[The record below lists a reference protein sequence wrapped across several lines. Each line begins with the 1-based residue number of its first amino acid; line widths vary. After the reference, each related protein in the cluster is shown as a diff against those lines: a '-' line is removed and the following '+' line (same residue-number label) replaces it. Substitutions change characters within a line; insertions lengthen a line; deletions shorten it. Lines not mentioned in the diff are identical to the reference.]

1 MDSLEKEEMQLD
13 FTQEE
18 LIELIQAKNKEI
30 KKLREELEKSKKN
43 INTKEVDDEVNELLE
58 RIKAKQYDHGR
69 KNFSTQ
75 KPRISEMVGFL
86 QIQGARITRPGK
98 WNEAALY

>member
-18 LIELIQAKNKEI
+18 LIDLILAKNKEI

-58 RIKAKQYDHGR
+58 RIKAK
-69 KNFSTQ
+69 
-75 KPRISEMVGFL
+75 
-86 QIQGARITRPGK
+86 
-98 WNEAALY
+98 

>member
-1 MDSLEKEEMQLD
+1 MYSLEKEEMQLD

-58 RIKAKQYDHGR
+58 RIKAK
-69 KNFSTQ
+69 
-75 KPRISEMVGFL
+75 
-86 QIQGARITRPGK
+86 
-98 WNEAALY
+98 

>member
-43 INTKEVDDEVNELLE
+43 ITTKEVDDEVHELLE
-58 RIKAKQYDHGR
+58 RIKAK
-69 KNFSTQ
+69 
-75 KPRISEMVGFL
+75 
-86 QIQGARITRPGK
+86 
-98 WNEAALY
+98 

>member
-13 FTQEE
+13 FTQEK

-58 RIKAKQYDHGR
+58 RIKAK
-69 KNFSTQ
+69 
-75 KPRISEMVGFL
+75 
-86 QIQGARITRPGK
+86 
-98 WNEAALY
+98 

>member
-30 KKLREELEKSKKN
+30 KKLRDELEKSKKN
-43 INTKEVDDEVNELLE
+43 INTKQVDDEVNELLE
-58 RIKAKQYDHGR
+58 RIKAK
-69 KNFSTQ
+69 
-75 KPRISEMVGFL
+75 
-86 QIQGARITRPGK
+86 
-98 WNEAALY
+98 

>member
-43 INTKEVDDEVNELLE
+43 SLHRVINALGIRHIGEKNAKTLE
-58 RIKAKQYDHGR
+58 NKGIFNVFK
-69 KNFSTQ
+69 
-75 KPRISEMVGFL
+75 GFYFGGEGE
-86 QIQGARITRPGK
+86 I
-98 WNEAALY
+98 

>member
-18 LIELIQAKNKEI
+18 LIELILAKNKEI

-43 INTKEVDDEVNELLE
+43 INTKEVDDEVARLLE
-58 RIKAKQYDHGR
+58 EIKAK
-69 KNFSTQ
+69 
-75 KPRISEMVGFL
+75 
-86 QIQGARITRPGK
+86 
-98 WNEAALY
+98 

>member
-18 LIELIQAKNKEI
+18 LIELIHAKNKEI

-58 RIKAKQYDHGR
+58 RIKAK
-69 KNFSTQ
+69 
-75 KPRISEMVGFL
+75 
-86 QIQGARITRPGK
+86 
-98 WNEAALY
+98 

>member
-30 KKLREELEKSKKN
+30 KKLREELEKSRKN

-58 RIKAKQYDHGR
+58 RIKAK
-69 KNFSTQ
+69 
-75 KPRISEMVGFL
+75 
-86 QIQGARITRPGK
+86 
-98 WNEAALY
+98 

>member
-43 INTKEVDDEVNELLE
+43 INTKKVDDEVNELLE
-58 RIKAKQYDHGR
+58 RIKAK
-69 KNFSTQ
+69 
-75 KPRISEMVGFL
+75 
-86 QIQGARITRPGK
+86 
-98 WNEAALY
+98 